1 MGWSSLNPFS
11 DDRDDDAANK
21 ALGINTTQNT
31 QAYDGYNVANQAN
44 LAQNSTIAGTDYYG
58 NAAQVYGQQQTA
70 AGMLQ
75 QQANGTAPSAAQIQM
90 GLGLSQANQQAQ
102 SAALS
107 QQGGVLSGN
116 TQRNMLNAQ
125 AGNSQ
130 NVLGQ
135 TAQLRAQEQL
145 SGQQQYASTLN
156 AMQGQQQQQGSLKY
170 GQAETGLQ
178 NSMTLNQQNLGNA
191 QNTAQLLYGNTTGNI
206 NQQQQATQAGMKNGF
221 GTVAALGSAVATGGA
236 SLGVQ
241 AAGSAASNMLGSN
254 GSSRTWGTDPNT
266 GYLKGY

>member
-1 MGWSSLNPFS
+1 MGWGNLNPFS

-31 QAYDGYNVANQAN
+31 QAYDNYNTANQAN
-44 LAQNSTIAGTDYYG
+44 MAQNNALAGQNYYG

-90 GLGLSQANQQAQ
+90 GLGLSNANQQAQ

-135 TAQLRAQEQL
+135 TAALRAQEQL
-145 SGQQQYASTLN
+145 SGQQQYASALN
-156 AMQGQQQQQGSLKY
+156 SMQTQQQNQGLLNYTQGQNALAYNTAQ
-170 GQAETGLQ
+170 
-178 NSMTLNQQNLGNA
+178 NQQNMLNA
-191 QNTAQLLYGNTTGNI
+191 QQTAATIYGNKTGNI
-206 NQQQQATQAGMKNGF
+206 NAQQQATQAGMKNGF

-236 SLGVQ
+236 SAGASSLLG
-241 AAGSAASNMLGSN
+241 GG
-254 GSSRTWGTDPNT
+254 GSSRTWGMDPTT
-266 GYLKGY
+266 GYLKGA